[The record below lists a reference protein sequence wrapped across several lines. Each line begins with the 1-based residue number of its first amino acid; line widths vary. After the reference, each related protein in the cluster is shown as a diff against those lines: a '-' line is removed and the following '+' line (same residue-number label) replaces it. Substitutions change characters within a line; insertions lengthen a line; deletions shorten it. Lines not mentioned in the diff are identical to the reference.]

1 MKKILIIAL
10 WSSFL
15 SSYGM
20 NGPGNSDFAINED
33 GKNLTRTLYPIP
45 MNSNLQ
51 EEYSLSRSPGVS
63 YVVESGGGEY
73 KLNEFIK
80 TETNKLS
87 EKDEIDE
94 HTETQSVIEVQVQH
108 KGEVLSK
115 ETLKFFDNLSPE
127 LFLDSSIDH
136 AGWTKQPEEFYVTLV
151 LGRHVGDKNNLEKKA
166 HTSSGHSE
174 INIQTVGIEKAM
186 SLITMGTIFKFD
198 AIAGG
203 TSDRH
208 ATTARLIASA
218 SRGERKYRL
227 LHEFDEQKLGHLG
240 GMHEKEILQNPEFIR
255 MFNNPNYKM
264 KKDNLEEDEEAES
277 GTEVIE
283 RFKKGMNSLIQSVFK
298 SRKKNLDLIEDNP
311 ELQEKL
317 FEQNM
322 LLYICTSRC
331 TLNWMIKYFT
341 EDMDLP
347 LQLKTIR
354 NCNLFCIN
362 YYPFR
367 TERKYQI
374 LKTDA
379 ENDNMPY
386 CISPLHFIHFALKS
400 PVFDPFVQEFHQ
412 RVSRTIQK
420 KDKTSV
426 ATTISRSNSFS
437 EGRSISQSSV
447 YTEQNSV
454 SDKGKY
460 TESAP
465 VSRGSSFHLA
475 NNPVSPK
482 SC

>member
-1 MKKILIIAL
+1 
-10 WSSFL
+10 
-15 SSYGM
+15 
-20 NGPGNSDFAINED
+20 
-33 GKNLTRTLYPIP
+33 
-45 MNSNLQ
+45 
-51 EEYSLSRSPGVS
+51 
-63 YVVESGGGEY
+63 
-73 KLNEFIK
+73 
-80 TETNKLS
+80 
-87 EKDEIDE
+87 
-94 HTETQSVIEVQVQH
+94 
-108 KGEVLSK
+108 
-115 ETLKFFDNLSPE
+115 
-127 LFLDSSIDH
+127 
-136 AGWTKQPEEFYVTLV
+136 
-151 LGRHVGDKNNLEKKA
+151 
-166 HTSSGHSE
+166 
-174 INIQTVGIEKAM
+174 
-186 SLITMGTIFKFD
+186 
-198 AIAGG
+198 
-203 TSDRH
+203 
-208 ATTARLIASA
+208 
-218 SRGERKYRL
+218 
-227 LHEFDEQKLGHLG
+227 
-240 GMHEKEILQNPEFIR
+240 
-255 MFNNPNYKM
+255 
-264 KKDNLEEDEEAES
+264 
-277 GTEVIE
+277 
-283 RFKKGMNSLIQSVFK
+283 MNSLIQSVFK
-298 SRKKNLDLIEDNP
+298 SRKKNLDLVEVNP

-367 TERKYQI
+367 TERKYQV

-447 YTEQNSV
+447 YTEQKSV